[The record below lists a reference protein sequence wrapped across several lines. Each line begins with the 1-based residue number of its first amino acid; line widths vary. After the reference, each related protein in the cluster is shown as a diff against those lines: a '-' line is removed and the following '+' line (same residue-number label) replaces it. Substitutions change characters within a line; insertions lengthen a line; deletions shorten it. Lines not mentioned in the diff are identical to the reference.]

1 MSWAA
6 CRPALWCFLI
16 ILAGSSGLYA
26 GNKASAEGTVQ
37 LAVVGT
43 DTEGDDVA
51 GKYVELWQNGTF
63 VASGFMPATFVVS
76 NATEYQV
83 GAADFK
89 NFLFDHWQD
98 TGSTDRWRTV
108 ALSGDTELVAVY
120 RIVADA
126 TSTGSTGGGSSGGG
140 GRTKAVIIL
149 APEGGRTVKPAGI
162 DLSGVTIGNPTSVEV
177 AARNPTTGIG
187 TPYRVAVPE
196 SPGDFTWWSFSLAVN
211 DLTMT
216 QMQVKAL
223 FADGSQRTD
232 AVEVRYAGGAS
243 VSVNVRDSVRLAD
256 AYANAASYSVSID
269 TAVAAADAVDPAP
282 VDTGNAV
289 EESPQTLFA
298 WATPLMTGLA
308 FAALLAW
315 LAARKRQMLASRLG

>member
-6 CRPALWCFLI
+6 CRSALWCFLI

-26 GNKASAEGTVQ
+26 GKASAEGPVQ

-43 DTEGDDVA
+43 DAEGDDVA

-63 VASGFMPATFVVS
+63 VASGFMPATFAVS

-126 TSTGSTGGGSSGGG
+126 SSTGSTGGGSSGGSG
-140 GRTKAVIIL
+140 GRSKAVIIL

-187 TPYRVAVPE
+187 TPYRVAVPG

-216 QMQVKAL
+216 QMQVRAL

-243 VSVNVRDSVRLAD
+243 KSVGVGDSVRLAD

-269 TAVAAADAVDPAP
+269 TVVAAADAVDPVP
-282 VDTGNAV
+282 VDAGNAV
-289 EESPQTLFA
+289 EESPQTPFA

-308 FAALLAW
+308 FAALLAG
-315 LAARKRQMLASRLG
+315 LAARKRQMLGRRLG